1 MAEQKGGK
9 QNIRNKEK
17 YERSGREVRK
27 PWKTRVKQEG
37 GRMCSSLS
45 GSDWLVSAS
54 RCHLHRL
61 LQGGGGWKKEEEE
74 VVVVA

>member
-1 MAEQKGGK
+1 
-9 QNIRNKEK
+9 
-17 YERSGREVRK
+17 
-27 PWKTRVKQEG
+27 
-37 GRMCSSLS
+37 MCSSLS

-74 VVVVA
+74 VVVA